1 MKLKTLCYLGTFL
14 VTMNAA
20 HAGIVVGGTR
30 VIYDA
35 SKKESSLNLTNPDGI
50 PYLIQSWLENSDGTS
65 NQIPFVITPPLFRLD
80 GNQQNVLRIV
90 QTGNLSKDHESMFW
104 LNVKSIPSTSKTI
117 SQNTLQIAV
126 KTRIKLIYRPTA
138 LKESSAEHE
147 AGSLVWKRDGN
158 NIQVTNPSNYY
169 MNFGYVKLNGTE
181 LKKVTYA
188 APHASLEIPLPAGV
202 SAGNL
207 TYALI
212 SDYGSIGSTHSAS
225 F

>member
-1 MKLKTLCYLGTFL
+1 MKLKAICYLSTFL
-14 VTMNAA
+14 VMINAA

-35 SKKESSLNLTNPDGI
+35 SKKESSLNLTNPDSN
-50 PYLIQSWLENSDGTS
+50 PYLIQSWLENSDGTT
-65 NQIPFVITPPLFRLD
+65 NQVPFVITPPLFRLD

-90 QTGNLSKDHESMFW
+90 QTGNLSKDQESMFW

-126 KTRIKLIYRPTA
+126 STRIKLIYRPTT
-138 LKESSAEHE
+138 LKGNSAERE
-147 AGSLVWKRDGN
+147 AGNLVWKRDGN
-158 NIQVTNPSNYY
+158 NIKVTNPSNYY

-181 LKKVTYA
+181 LNKVTYA
-188 APHASLEIPLPAGV
+188 APHASLEIPLPAGT
-202 SAGNL
+202 STGSL
-207 TYALI
+207 SFALI
-212 SDYGSIGSTHSAS
+212 NDYGSVGTSHSAS